1 MMKRLLYIGMCGL
14 LAAACASS
22 PEGYKIKGNIAH
34 AGDGIAVLS
43 VRDGMATIG
52 TPDTVRMKK
61 GAFTFTGKLETPL
74 SVSIEISP
82 EGMPPA
88 AFGFIVENKPITVTA
103 DWDKVV
109 EHYGQR
115 ALTEVVVE
123 GSRNQEVAEA
133 LNGIYQTMLARP
145 EYEPLRR
152 LTPELYKT
160 DKEAYEKLKTET
172 EALSGKL
179 QAEVS
184 RKRIRMI
191 LENKD
196 VEAVGSALMMEL
208 RNLPLGRLDSIF
220 NALAPN
226 VQASPLMAEMR
237 EELAARK
244 RVQPGMPAPDFTLQT
259 PDGRTLSLSE
269 LRGKYVILDFWASWC
284 APCRASFPAMKEI
297 YAQYK
302 DNGLEILGITNDSRR
317 EDWLRALEQD
327 QLPWKS
333 VIDEFPEK
341 YKPARVASL
350 YAVHSLPTLVLID
363 PEGKIV
369 GTLDGEPA
377 VKAKLAEIFKE

>member
-1 MMKRLLYIGMCGL
+1 M
-14 LAAACASS
+14 LAAACTSD
-22 PEGYKIKGNIAH
+22 PEGYKIKGNIAN

-43 VRDGMATIG
+43 VHDGMATIG

-74 SVSIEISP
+74 FVSIEISP

-103 DWDKVV
+103 DWNKVV

-115 ALTEVVVE
+115 ALTEAVVE

-226 VQASPLMAEMR
+226 VQESPLMVDVR

-259 PDGRTLSLSE
+259 PDGGTLSLSD

-333 VIDEFPEK
+333 VIDEFPAEGFGT
-341 YKPARVASL
+341 ARVISM
-350 YAVHSLPTLVLID
+350 YAVSYLPTLILID
-363 PEGKIV
+363 PDGKIV

-377 VKAKLAEIFKE
+377 VKAKLAEIFKK